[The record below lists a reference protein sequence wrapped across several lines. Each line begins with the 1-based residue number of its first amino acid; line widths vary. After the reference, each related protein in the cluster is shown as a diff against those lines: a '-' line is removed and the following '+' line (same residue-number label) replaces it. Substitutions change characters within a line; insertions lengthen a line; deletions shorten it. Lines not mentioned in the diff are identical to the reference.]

1 MFAYTDRKRINVSG
15 IVNKTFRLGEWEMCL
30 DAMRR
35 KSVVKA
41 AIVFD

>member
-1 MFAYTDRKRINVSG
+1 MLEDRKRINVDG
-15 IVNKTFRLGEWEMCL
+15 IVNRTFRLDEWEMCL
-30 DAMRR
+30 EAMRN